1 MGGSG
6 RVASGHP
13 LVTAAAAEI
22 LSAGGNAF
30 DAAVAA
36 GFAAAAAE
44 PALTSLGGGGF
55 LLARTADGRARVYD
69 FFVDTPGRGRAL
81 ADVEPHFVP
90 VTLRFP
96 ASEQTFNVGL
106 GSVAVPGN
114 LAGFLQV
121 HETLGRLSLRSV
133 VAPAVRLARE
143 GVPVNARQ
151 AYFLSLLAPIL
162 TLTPGAAAIFA
173 PKGRTPA
180 EGELLCNPDLAE
192 TLENLPED
200 LGSRFYEGVTAER
213 LVEDMDGGAGLVT
226 REDLSAY
233 RVIAREPLSFEYRGQ
248 RVLTNPPPSLGG
260 ALIALSFSL
269 LEKIDLAGVR
279 FGSPEHLAAWISV
292 MQEVES
298 LRAAGEVPS
307 FSTDA
312 VALEGGTGRVRRF
325 QRGTTHVSVADREG
339 NVASLTTS
347 NGEGSGYVVPGTG
360 IMLNNML
367 GEDDLHPDG
376 FHASP
381 PGERVAS
388 MMAPSVLLEDDRVR
402 LVVGS
407 GGSKRI
413 RTAIFQVLSSVVD
426 FGLSARDAVEAPRVH
441 WDGERIQAEPEAVDA
456 EAARL
461 VAGLGPLNAWPERDV
476 YFGGVH
482 AVEPGRDGAGDPR
495 RGGSAMEV
503 R

>member
-6 RVASGHP
+6 RVATGHP

-55 LLARTADGRARVYD
+55 LLARTQDGRARLYD
-69 FFVDTPGRGRAL
+69 FFVDTPGRGRDAEAL
-81 ADVEPHFVP
+81 EPHFLPITVN
-90 VTLRFP
+90 FP
-96 ASEQTFNVGL
+96 ASGQEFNVGL
-106 GSVAVPGN
+106 GSAAVPGN
-114 LAGFLQV
+114 LSGLLQV
-121 HETLGRLSLRSV
+121 HETLGRLSLHTV
-133 VAPAVRLARE
+133 VSPAVRLARD

-151 AYFLSLLAPIL
+151 AYFLELLTPIL

-173 PKGRTPA
+173 PEGRTPR
-180 EGELLCNPDLAE
+180 EGELLRNADLAD
-192 TLENLPED
+192 TLEHLPED
-200 LGSRFYEGVTAER
+200 LGKRFYEGAAAER
-213 LVEDMDGGAGLVT
+213 LVADMEAGGGLIT
-226 REDLSAY
+226 REDLASY
-233 RVIAREPLSFEYRGQ
+233 RVVAREPLEFDYRGL
-248 RVLTNPPPSLGG
+248 RVLSNPPPSLGG
-260 ALIALSFSL
+260 SLVALSLEL
-269 LEKIDLAGVR
+269 LGRLDLSGVR
-279 FGSPEHLAAWISV
+279 FGSSEHLCASVSV
-292 MQEVES
+292 MQEVDR
-298 LRAAGEVPS
+298 LRTAGKVSVGHAGGELLAEAAGRARA
-307 FSTDA
+307 F
-312 VALEGGTGRVRRF
+312 L
-325 QRGTTHVSVADREG
+325 RGTTHVSVSDREG

-360 IMLNNML
+360 VMLNNMM
-367 GEDDLHPDG
+367 GEDDLHPEG

-381 PGERVAS
+381 PGLRVAS
-388 MMAPSVLLEDDRVR
+388 MMAPTLLLEGDRVR

-413 RTAIFQVLSSVVD
+413 RTALVQVISAVVD
-426 FGLSARDAVEAPRVH
+426 FGFSVRDAVEAPRVH
-441 WDGERIQAEPEAVDA
+441 WDGACIQLEPAAADHDA
-456 EAARL
+456 LGALARL
-461 VAGLGPLNAWPERDV
+461 GPTNEWPDRDV

-482 AVEPGRDGAGDPR
+482 AIEPGHDAAGDPR

>member
-6 RVASGHP
+6 RVATGHP

-55 LLARTADGRARVYD
+55 LLARTADGRARLYD
-69 FFVDTPGRGRAL
+69 FFVDTPGRGRPETEL
-81 ADVEPHFVP
+81 EPHFVP
-90 VTLRFP
+90 VTIRFP
-96 ASEQTFNVGL
+96 ASEQEFNVGL

-121 HETLGRLSLRSV
+121 HEALGRLSLRAV
-133 VAPAVRLARE
+133 VAPAVRLARD

-151 AYFLSLLAPIL
+151 AYFLSLLEPIL

-173 PKGRTPA
+173 AEGHTPR
-180 EGELLCNPDLAE
+180 EGELLRNPDLAD
-192 TLENLPED
+192 TLQHLPED
-200 LGSRFYEGVTAER
+200 LGKRFYDGAAAER
-213 LVEDMDGGAGLVT
+213 WVADMEAGGGLVT
-226 REDLSAY
+226 REDLASY
-233 RVIAREPLSFEYRGQ
+233 RVLEREPLSFEYRGL
-248 RVLTNPPPSLGG
+248 RVLTNPPPSFGGSLVALSLALLERIDLGG
-260 ALIALSFSL
+260 
-269 LEKIDLAGVR
+269 VR
-279 FGSPEHLAAWISV
+279 YGSPEHLCAWLGV
-292 MQEVES
+292 MQEVEA
-298 LRAAGEVPS
+298 LRAAGQASPEHAGEPLL
-307 FSTDA
+307 A
-312 VALEGGTGRVRRF
+312 EAAGRVRRF

-360 IMLNNML
+360 VMLNNML

-376 FHASP
+376 FHESP
-381 PGERVAS
+381 PGLRVAS
-388 MMAPSVLLEDDRVR
+388 MMAPTVLLDADRVR
-402 LVVGS
+402 LVLGS

-413 RTAIFQVLSSVVD
+413 RTALLQVISSVVD
-426 FGLSARDAVEAPRVH
+426 FGLGVRDAVEAPRVH
-441 WDGERIQAEPEAVDA
+441 WDGERIQAEPGAVD
-456 EAARL
+456 EAAAAAL
-461 VAGLGPLNAWPERDV
+461 QTLGALNAWPARDV

-482 AVEPGRDGAGDPR
+482 AVAEHAAAGDPR